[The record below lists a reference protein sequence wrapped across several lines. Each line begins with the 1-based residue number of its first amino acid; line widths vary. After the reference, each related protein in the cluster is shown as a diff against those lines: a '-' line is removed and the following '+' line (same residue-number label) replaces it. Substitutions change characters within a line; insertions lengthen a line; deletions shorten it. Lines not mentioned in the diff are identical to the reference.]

1 MKYVIDIDHIPYLH
15 VDEKDNMSPHLY
27 KAKGFNSLVFDQN
40 GLDKLEKYED
50 ADALQIE
57 MDAKSKGYDSGFK
70 KGYDNG
76 AGDAWAFARAMFY
89 PKVIGGTDAENF
101 NECYHGKSA
110 EEVLKD
116 MSYQE
121 AKEKYEAWKKQ
132 KEAIHVGDEVIPI
145 DTNYDTMIVT
155 RIWTDDYWSD
165 CIDTMGLD
173 GCICSFHTSNVK
185 KTGRHFD
192 EVEELLK
199 KIKEDK

>member
-1 MKYVIDIDHIPYLH
+1 MKYVIDIDIVPYLCMT
-15 VDEKDNMSPHLY
+15 EGNNMSPPLY

-57 MDAKSKGYDSGFK
+57 MDAKFKGYDSGFK

-89 PKVIGGTDAENF
+89 PKAIGGTNAENF

-116 MSYQE
+116 MSYEE
-121 AKEKYEAWKKQ
+121 AKIRYDAWKQ
-132 KEAIHVGDEVIPI
+132 EKESQIKVGDEVEHESLHNIGF
-145 DTNYDTMIVT
+145 VT
-155 RIWTDDYWSD
+155 RVEESGINVVWNCGRTGFCGTDE
-165 CIDTMGLD
+165 
-173 GCICSFHTSNVK
+173 VK
-185 KTGRHFD
+185 KTGKYFGAIVDILKNMCD
-192 EVEELLK
+192 E
-199 KIKEDK
+199 